1 MKISNENKKI
11 IVDEFEKVF
20 ELMNSTKNAREKLF
34 YFSAT
39 YAMVSRILNIEYDP
53 MLVLIHSVLSSTYSN
68 VNSFLNNVASNKDAF
83 YSIPENYFAILESN
97 FKNITKSIDSND
109 EPNIY
114 EALKKFS
121 VLAYIFTGNG
131 NYLYKKGTL
140 KINI

>member
-1 MKISNENKKI
+1 LKISDENKKI
-11 IVDEFEKVF
+11 IVNEFKKVF
-20 ELMNSTKNAREKLF
+20 ELMNSTKSAREKLF

-53 MLVLIHSVLSSTYSN
+53 MLVLIHSVFLSTYSN
-68 VNSFLNNVASNKDAF
+68 MNSFLNNVASSRDTF
-83 YSIPENYFAILESN
+83 YSLPENYFDILGSTL
-97 FKNITKSIDSND
+97 KSITKSIDSND

-114 EALKKFS
+114 DALKKFS

-140 KINI
+140 KI

>member
-1 MKISNENKKI
+1 LKISKENKKI
-11 IVDEFEKVF
+11 IVDEFVKVF
-20 ELMNSTKNAREKLF
+20 ELMNGTKNTREKLF

-68 VNSFLNNVASNKDAF
+68 INSFINNVANSKETF
-83 YSIPENYFAILESN
+83 YIIPENYFGILESTL
-97 FKNITKSIDSND
+97 KKITKSIDSNN

-114 EALKKFS
+114 DALKGFS